1 MWLSSLT
8 DQMIKEAYD
17 NGKFA
22 QIHEYYKIANWKIVT
37 DDGYRIPSIFD
48 LEALVRS
55 LCKSIEEHGEDRA
68 ESGGIFVQLD
78 YNDWEQEEL
87 SFGFIDRAATA
98 FDLPK
103 DEVIIID
110 QFGNELKIVSVDTDN
125 NKKVYQVKVPV
136 NKSSIK
142 RYEEAI
148 KNKIWGKDNV

>member
-22 QIHEYYKIANWKIVT
+22 QIHEYYKIAN
-37 DDGYRIPSIFD
+37 GYRIPSIFD